1 MFIAPPDATLA
12 VVAERLTFIGL
23 VTHAK
28 PVVMLVL
35 AGLAVSTVIAS
46 AVWIG
51 ELAGRPASRGGR
63 TFLHALA
70 GAGPLIGLFG
80 AAYGLMDSF
89 IGVANVRPVPTL
101 SILAPGY
108 AEALLSVT
116 LGLLAGAIATIAHRQ
131 LSGRDPA
138 ASLVRSPAQP
148 AAPGVHAE
156 RAAA

>member
-1 MFIAPPDATLA
+1 MLIAPPDAAFA
-12 VVAERLTFIGL
+12 VVADRLTFIGL

-46 AVWIG
+46 LVWIG
-51 ELAGRPASRGGR
+51 ELSGRPASRGGR

-70 GAGPLIGLFG
+70 GAGPTLGLFG
-80 AAYGLMDSF
+80 AAYGVMDSF
-89 IGVANVRPVPTL
+89 IGVANVRPVPSL

-108 AEALLSVT
+108 AEALLSVA
-116 LGLLAGAIATIAHRQ
+116 LGLLAGAIATIAHRH
-131 LSGRDPA
+131 LNGRAPSA
-138 ASLVRSPAQP
+138 VAVTSPASNTS
-148 AAPGVHAE
+148 PGVHAE